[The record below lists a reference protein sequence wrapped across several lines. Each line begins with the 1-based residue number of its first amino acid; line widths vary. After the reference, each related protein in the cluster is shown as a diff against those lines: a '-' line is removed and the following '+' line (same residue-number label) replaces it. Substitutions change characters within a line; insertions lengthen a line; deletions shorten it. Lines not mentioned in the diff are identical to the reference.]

1 MASSGKDSLSPAYR
15 TMSSLGL
22 SSREAAQRF
31 DRLQEKLVYSLAHC
45 FDEGVASFVDE
56 EHTIV
61 VVPSLS
67 MVDSSVVM
75 QPYEERFLFFLLL
88 LRHPQARVI
97 YITSQPV
104 PPIIIDYY
112 LGLLPGVIISHAR
125 QRLFMLAPGD
135 SSQRPLSEKILE
147 RPRFIERIRSLIRD
161 ADRAHLVPFT
171 TSILERDLALHLGIP
186 MYAADPRFYGLGSK
200 SGTRRI
206 FAEEEIPHPAG
217 FENICNLDQLVDA
230 ISKLR
235 ANNPALTRA
244 LVKLNEG
251 VSGEGNAMLDLRDLP
266 PSGDPQEA
274 SAIAERA
281 RKMRTAKPGL
291 TFRNYMTL
299 LGKRGAVL
307 EELLQGDE
315 FRSPSVQLRV
325 NPVGQLQVLS
335 THDQLL
341 GGPDGQN
348 YLGAKFP
355 ADPAYATAIT
365 KEAEKVGRRLA
376 KEGVVGR
383 FAIDFV
389 VTRSS
394 NGNWQ
399 PYGIEVNLRKGGTTH
414 PFLTLKFLTGGDYNP
429 DTAEFLAP
437 NGVRKYFVASDQV
450 KSPLYRSLTA
460 EDLFDLAI
468 RRGLHFDQTHQ
479 TGVVFHMM
487 STLSEHGRLGLT
499 AVSDSLEDAHALY
512 DRTVSAIEEE
522 AAIASRWKKLPEF

>member
-1 MASSGKDSLSPAYR
+1 
-15 TMSSLGL
+15 
-22 SSREAAQRF
+22 
-31 DRLQEKLVYSLAHC
+31 
-45 FDEGVASFVDE
+45 
-56 EHTIV
+56 
-61 VVPSLS
+61 
-67 MVDSSVVM
+67 
-75 QPYEERFLFFLLL
+75 
-88 LRHPQARVI
+88 
-97 YITSQPV
+97 
-104 PPIIIDYY
+104 
-112 LGLLPGVIISHAR
+112 
-125 QRLFMLAPGD
+125 
-135 SSQRPLSEKILE
+135 
-147 RPRFIERIRSLIRD
+147 
-161 ADRAHLVPFT
+161 
-171 TSILERDLALHLGIP
+171 
-186 MYAADPRFYGLGSK
+186 
-200 SGTRRI
+200 
-206 FAEEEIPHPAG
+206 
-217 FENICNLDQLVDA
+217 
-230 ISKLR
+230 
-235 ANNPALTRA
+235 
-244 LVKLNEG
+244 
-251 VSGEGNAMLDLRDLP
+251 MLDLRDLP

-291 TFRNYMTL
+291 TFRNYMNL

-487 STLSEHGRLGLT
+487 SSLSEHGRLGLT

-522 AAIASRWKKLPEF
+522 AAVASRWKKLPEF

>member
-1 MASSGKDSLSPAYR
+1 MSPAYR
-15 TMSSLGL
+15 TMSSLGI
-22 SSREAAQRF
+22 SSREAGQRF

-56 EHTIV
+56 EHTVV

-67 MVDSSVVM
+67 MVDSSVGSVM
-75 QPYEERFLFFLLL
+75 QHYEERFLFFLLL
-88 LRHPQARVI
+88 LRHPQARLI

-104 PPIIIDYY
+104 PTSVIDYY

-125 QRLFMLAPGD
+125 QRLFMLAPCD
-135 SSQRPLSEKILE
+135 TSPRPLSEKILE
-147 RPRFIERIRSLIRD
+147 RPRFIERIRSLIQD
-161 ADRAHLVPFT
+161 VDRAHLVPFT

-186 MYAADPRFYGLGSK
+186 MYAADPRFYSLGSK
-200 SGTRRI
+200 SGTRQI
-206 FAEEEIPHPAG
+206 FLEEEIPHPAG
-217 FENICNLDQLVDA
+217 FENICNLDQLVEA
-230 ISKLR
+230 ICKLR
-235 ANNPALTRA
+235 AKNPALTKA

-266 PSGDPQEA
+266 PPGDPQET
-274 SAIAERA
+274 SAITESV
-281 RKMRTAKPGL
+281 RKIRLGKQGQ
-291 TFRNYMTL
+291 TFRGYMNL

-341 GGPDGQN
+341 GGVDGQN

-376 KEGVVGR
+376 KEGIVGR

-394 NGNWQ
+394 NGDWR
-399 PYGIEVNLRKGGTTH
+399 PYGIELNLRKGGTTH
-414 PFLTLKFLTGGDYNP
+414 PFLTLKFLTGGNYNP
-429 DTAEFLAP
+429 ETAEFLSP

-450 KSPLYRSLTA
+450 KSPLYRSLTSD
-460 EDLFDLAI
+460 DLFDLAI
-468 RRGLHFDQTHQ
+468 RRGLHFDHTRQ

-487 STLSEHGRLGLT
+487 SALPEHGRLGLT
-499 AVSDSLEDAHALY
+499 AVADSMDDAHALY
-512 DRTVSAIEEE
+512 LQTVAAIDEE
-522 AAIASRWKKLPEF
+522 AAVASRWKPLPEF